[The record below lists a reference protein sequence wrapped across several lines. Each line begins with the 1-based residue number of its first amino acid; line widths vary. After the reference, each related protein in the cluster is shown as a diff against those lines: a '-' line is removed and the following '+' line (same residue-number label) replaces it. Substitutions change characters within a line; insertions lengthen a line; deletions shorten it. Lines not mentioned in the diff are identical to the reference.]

1 MENKHH
7 QTQYYLFY
15 ATRNWR
21 GMLAMKR
28 AMWNAAPEGDF
39 EYSDLTD
46 PRQLKLFSSSKDEE
60 YSKELADKLYQTYKG
75 QTVSKEKLLKNEV
88 AWHPTC
94 IERHLT
100 RTLKILEY
108 ENSPSKITEIQLL
121 ENRTRHKGTYPKG
134 CRITFSS

>member
-1 MENKHH
+1 
-7 QTQYYLFY
+7 
-15 ATRNWR
+15 
-21 GMLAMKR
+21 MKR
-28 AMWNAAPEGDF
+28 AMWNAAPEGVF

-60 YSKELADKLYQTYKG
+60 YSKELANNLCQAHRG

-108 ENSPSKITEIQLL
+108 ESSPPKIADVQLP
-121 ENRTRHKGTYPKG
+121 NNKKRRKGTYPKG
-134 CRITFSS
+134 SMITF